1 MGLFEFRTIYV
12 GAEPHFARKRTH
24 AEYLAS
30 IYESSV
36 EINFPKLEFQLSI
49 EFSLLLAARP
59 HRVAF
64 KRRYCVPR
72 RH

>member
-12 GAEPHFARKRTH
+12 GAEPHFARKRMH

-36 EINFPKLEFQLSI
+36 EINFPNLELQL
-49 EFSLLLAARP
+49 FSGFFLSLAARP
-59 HRVAF
+59 HRVAS
-64 KRRYCVPR
+64 KRHQRVPR
-72 RH
+72 HI